1 MVIAA
6 LAAAARPRPRRP
18 RAKTPA
24 PVLPPIALT
33 MGEPAGIGGE
43 LTLKAWRAL
52 RASGPA
58 FVALD
63 DPARLGWIAAALGLD
78 LPIRVVDGMAAGA
91 HAFDEALPVL
101 PLRLSTPAVA
111 GRPDPAHAPAVIAS
125 IERGGAL
132 AMSGEAAAIVTNP
145 IQKSNLAAAG
155 FRFPGHT
162 EFLEH
167 LAGGGSRSQMMLA
180 GRGLRVVLVTIH
192 EPLLHAASRL
202 TTAMIVDAG
211 ARAAAAL
218 RSDFGIADPR
228 IAVAGLNPHAGE
240 DGTIGSEDRA
250 IVAPAVAALQAQG
263 IRAFGPLPPD
273 TMFTARA
280 RRGYDCALCLYH
292 DQGLIP
298 LKTLDMMG
306 GVNITLGL
314 PFVRTSPD
322 HGTALDIAG
331 TGRAEASSLIAA
343 VRMAAKLAARRTGNV
358 HHPAPMTREAQGES
372 EG

>member
-1 MVIAA
+1 MQQQ
-6 LAAAARPRPRRP
+6 
-18 RAKTPA
+18 
-24 PVLPPIALT
+24 LPLALT

-43 LTLKAWRAL
+43 ITLKAWDKL
-52 RASGPA
+52 RSSGPV

-63 DPARLGWIAAALGLD
+63 DPERLDAIAARLKWRI
-78 LPIRVVDGMAAGA
+78 PIHPVRDMAEGARVF
-91 HAFDEALPVL
+91 HHALPVL
-101 PLRLSTPAVA
+101 PMHLDAPAA
-111 GRPDPAHAPAVIAS
+111 PGIPDPAHAQAVINV
-125 IERGGAL
+125 IERAVAL
-132 AMSGEAAAIVTNP
+132 VRKGEASGIVTNP

-167 LAGGGSRSQMMLA
+167 LAGDGSKAQMMLA

-192 EPLLHAASRL
+192 EPLVTAVSRL
-202 TTAMIVDAG
+202 TTDMIIDAG
-211 ARAAAAL
+211 LRAVAAL
-218 RSDFGIADPR
+218 RSDLGIRNPR

-240 DGTIGSEDRA
+240 DGTIGTEDIR
-250 IVAPAVAALQAQG
+250 IVAPAVAALQNAG

-273 TMFTARA
+273 TMFTSRA
-280 RRGYDCALCLYH
+280 RRGYDAALCLYH

-306 GVNITLGL
+306 GVNVTLGL

-331 TGRAEASSLIAA
+331 QGKAEASSLIAA
-343 VRMAAKLAARRTGNV
+343 IRMAAKLVEKRTKRKSV
-358 HHPAPMTREAQGES
+358 Q
-372 EG
+372 